1 MTAQSEHF
9 SSLKVTGMSCGHC
22 TAQVQAALENLE
34 GVLQA
39 EVSLSE
45 QTASITLEK
54 EVSNDIL
61 TSAVEAAGYQAIA
74 HK

>member
-1 MTAQSEHF
+1 MTAQSERF
-9 SSLKVTGMSCGHC
+9 ASLKVTGMSCGHC

-54 EVSNDIL
+54 EVSNDVL

>member
-1 MTAQSEHF
+1 
-9 SSLKVTGMSCGHC
+9 MSCGHC

-54 EVSNDIL
+54 EVSNDVL